1 MEDNHPKQHMVTIDF
16 FKQFYKYTL
25 DPQPGSAGMDGVA
38 VVNPASE
45 KKKEEKSLLDFGFN
59 ELSSSKISL
68 ERSVPDN
75 RAPA

>member
-1 MEDNHPKQHMVTIDF
+1 MEDDHPKQHMVTIDF